1 MNVHELNIKHRL
13 IFSLCNVCTTLTTKK
28 ENIKRRVLRV
38 WRFAL
43 RYVNPQI
50 QFMWIRNC
58 CEIAKDK
65 RPPCTSFFCVSI
77 VRSSVCLWVLQIKT
91 ILSLLSNYLPFVC
104 YRYHHHHHCWWHWIA
119 PAFHLFQSRSR
130 YLSIVVSVVLIW
142 CTRFPIFFAPAYNT
156 PLLNSNCEFFFK
168 IICLSIVQSSRRSNG
183 CLTVVNRGK
192 FATAKEQKEF
202 AANIERND

>member
-13 IFSLCNVCTTLTTKK
+13 IFSLCNVCTTLTKK

-65 RPPCTSFFCVSI
+65 RPPCTSFFVCRSFAPVCVYECYKSKRFCRFYQIICHLCVI
-77 VRSSVCLWVLQIKT
+77 VIIIT
-91 ILSLLSNYLPFVC
+91 IIVGGIELRQHFTYFNQEAAISALLS
-104 YRYHHHHHCWWHWIA
+104 A
-119 PAFHLFQSRSR
+119 LFLFGARDFR
-130 YLSIVVSVVLIW
+130 
-142 CTRFPIFFAPAYNT
+142 
-156 PLLNSNCEFFFK
+156 FFFCSC
-168 IICLSIVQSSRRSNG
+168 IQH
-183 CLTVVNRGK
+183 TVVKIPIVN
-192 FATAKEQKEF
+192 FF
-202 AANIERND
+202 

>member
-1 MNVHELNIKHRL
+1 MQRL
-13 IFSLCNVCTTLTTKK
+13 HNTLTKK

-50 QFMWIRNC
+50 QFMWIQNC

-65 RPPCTSFFCVSI
+65 RPPCTSFLFCVSI
-77 VRSSVCLWVLQIKT
+77 VRCSVCLWVLQIKT

-142 CTRFPIFFAPAYNT
+142 CTRFPISFLLLHTTHRCKIPIVNFFSSYNLFVYRT
-156 PLLNSNCEFFFK
+156 IITSFK
-168 IICLSIVQSSRRSNG
+168 WMPHC
-183 CLTVVNRGK
+183 C
-192 FATAKEQKEF
+192 
-202 AANIERND
+202 